1 MELILHQP
9 VLTCVRVCA
18 VARVCERIRK
28 GVHASVWAAQPPPPP
43 RNGLVCSEPFPIL
56 SRVRTV
62 ARWRLCGMLWACLQP
77 FVVTALR
84 AGEGLG
90 ALPGVIF
97 KFQEAFTEVSSR
109 QLKIS
114 AHSLHGCL
122 CAPHQE
128 HSARSCLC
136 AGPSSHAV
144 ALNLER
150 HAGANYS
157 GHGHA

>member
-1 MELILHQP
+1 MQAFGQRSPPLPLAMA
-9 VLTCVRVCA
+9 LFA
-18 VARVCERIRK
+18 
-28 GVHASVWAAQPPPPP
+28 AS
-43 RNGLVCSEPFPIL
+43 L
-56 SRVRTV
+56 SRSFP
-62 ARWRLCGMLWACLQP
+62 ACAPWHAGACAECCGACLQP